1 MPRPKGSDLPAGIRR
16 TKTAT
21 PPFFIYEINFM
32 AGPSLGQ
39 RFERVG
45 TDLREAKRR
54 LAERKREVAE
64 GAYTPGKRSKS
75 KITVRE
81 FAEQWLADREPD
93 VITIKLDRTRFNLH
107 ILPVLGDLA
116 IGDVETSHIVDL
128 LAKLQRK
135 TSARYKRP
143 LSKSTIL
150 NIYANVNTMFA
161 DAEQR
166 GYTLRNPCAGLRKA
180 QRPRKALRAETQGA
194 VLTAEQLS
202 LLISDRRIPRD
213 RRTFYALEFLT
224 GARFGE
230 AAGFRWKDYDDPK
243 RQPLG
248 HMRLERQY
256 EDLPLKG
263 KRGQP
268 GPARDVPVHGTL
280 AAMLEEWKTEG
291 FPVAHARH
299 PRPHD
304 FIVPGKDG
312 RCRSHRACAYWIKRD
327 CALIGIEAKEATHVG
342 RRTFITLAIANG
354 APEAWVKR
362 ITHNANGDVLSGY
375 TVNDW
380 PAMCDVVRRI
390 PVERVK
396 LAEVITLSVDD
407 RKVSG

>member
-1 MPRPKGSDLPAGIRR
+1 
-16 TKTAT
+16 
-21 PPFFIYEINFM
+21 
-32 AGPSLGQ
+32 
-39 RFERVG
+39 VG
-45 TDLREAKRR
+45 
-54 LAERKREVAE
+54 
-64 GAYTPGKRSKS
+64 
-75 KITVRE
+75 
-81 FAEQWLADREPD
+81 
-93 VITIKLDRTRFNLH
+93 
-107 ILPVLGDLA
+107 
-116 IGDVETSHIVDL
+116 
-128 LAKLQRK
+128 
-135 TSARYKRP
+135 YKRP

-150 NIYANVNTMFA
+150 NVFANVNTMFA
-161 DAEQR
+161 DADNAATRSAIRAQGFAR
-166 GYTLRNPCAGLRKA
+166 HNA
-180 QRPRKALRAETQGA
+180 QRSRCAETQGA

-202 LLISDRRIPRD
+202 LLISDQRIPRD

-243 RQPLG
+243 REPLG
-248 HMRLERQY
+248 HLRLERQY

-268 GPARDVPVHGTL
+268 GPARDVPVHVTL
-280 AAMLEEWKTEG
+280 AAMLDEWRTEG
-291 FPVAHARH
+291 FPAAHAHH

-327 CALIGIEAKEATHVG
+327 CALMGIDAKEATHVG

-396 LAEVITLSVDD
+396 LAEVIALPID
-407 RKVSG
+407 REARG